1 MAVSLRGTEMVI
13 RPSAVVPVREAAT
26 ILAALQ
32 ERDVSREGV
41 WNATAGVWQRY
52 DRPWTG
58 PGGSRGGSEL
68 VGSIAVVYDSPRR
81 NEITIYKAIVT
92 AHGLETGWT
101 VDRICD
107 DALGYAG
114 LTLATCP
121 RTELRPP
128 PAPDPFRVPAQRG
141 GIREV
146 LNTDVGALL
155 RTDVRDLFGRR

>member
-1 MAVSLRGTEMVI
+1 MALTIGTETII
-13 RPSAVVPVREAAT
+13 RPAAVLTVAAAAA
-26 ILAALQ
+26 IVAALQ
-32 ERDVSREGV
+32 ERDVSHGGL

-58 PGGSRGGSEL
+58 LGGSRGGSEL

-81 NEITIYKAIVT
+81 NEITIYKASLQL
-92 AHGLETGWT
+92 HGSATGWT
-101 VDRICD
+101 VETLCD

-121 RTELRPP
+121 RTELRTP
-128 PAPDPFRVPAQRG
+128 PASDPFRVPSQRG
-141 GIREV
+141 VRDI

-155 RTDVRDLFGRR
+155 RTDVRQLFGRR